1 MTETE
6 QHATTSPWSFHSSCV
21 GSNGCRCPADV
32 LSLYWAWDPRCHR
45 ALRNR
50 ILNLGLGRPCGGLGV
65 KKPNQWRFSQLKEIS
80 QKKAWRCSHKRK
92 VTYRPRYVF
101 NGRNQYLQSSQP
113 VSAAVGRFFKVVAL
127 AVDDL
132 QTCCTS
138 RLDHVLCILRLKA
151 KTYNEHGHFRQVV
164 LSEAG
169 NM

>member
-1 MTETE
+1 MRRI
-6 QHATTSPWSFHSSCV
+6 QWLPLS
-21 GSNGCRCPADV
+21 CRCAV
-32 LSLYWAWDPRCHR
+32 SLLSLGPSMSPRAAQSHTKPWTGKTLRGAWCATRKCLQAQQPSW
-45 ALRNR
+45 
-50 ILNLGLGRPCGGLGV
+50 

-80 QKKAWRCSHKRK
+80 QKKAWCCSHKRK
-92 VTYRPRYVF
+92 VTYRTDTYWM
-101 NGRNQYLQSSQP
+101 GGTCQYLQSSQP

-151 KTYNEHGHFRQVV
+151 KIYNEHGHFRQVV